1 VTYKRIYIL
10 TPPGVVTGGPEAIYQ
25 LCDSINSLGGNCFIL
40 FKYEHL
46 NPFPEEYHHYN
57 INQCYYSDDIN
68 KSDNLIIV
76 PEIWTGSLY
85 EDGYNNMSK
94 AIWWLS
100 VDNCYDRDYIQLTDD
115 VLHLYQSE
123 YAKSFLSGRGLVN
136 IFPLFDYIND
146 DFLLTENF
154 DKKNI
159 ICYSTKGEVEAK
171 QIMEYLPEYDF
182 VMLKDMT
189 RLDVINKLKDSK
201 VYIDFGNHPGKDR
214 MPRESAVFGNCLI
227 TNRRGSANFKEDI
240 QIPDSYKLSEFDLV
254 QISELIRDCID
265 NYVIRNLDFFDYR
278 NIIKGQKDEFFD
290 QVKKLFIME
299 KEEISDN
306 FIDKQTIDRWFSSK
320 TVCDSQLSSFVNN
333 NQFTNKNPNYTD
345 ICKTLF
351 RCDDVYQNYVI
362 KERRPL
368 MYYPPHIGSSTIRK
382 MVDMLGH
389 LPKLGI
395 EVGSFIGS
403 SAVFLGDFMRISGG
417 VLVCVDTWCGDIN
430 MWLLDS
436 FQDTMAKYDGDPKI
450 YELFMQNIIDNK
462 LQGTVIPL
470 RLTSIIAARML
481 RILNYEIDF
490 VYVDSA
496 HEAGETFMELMLYH
510 DILKDGGVLFGDD
523 YEGFPAV
530 KYDVDL
536 FCKRFGY
543 VLEFTGD
550 GDTWMIKKC

>member
-1 VTYKRIYIL
+1 
-10 TPPGVVTGGPEAIYQ
+10 
-25 LCDSINSLGGNCFIL
+25 
-40 FKYEHL
+40 
-46 NPFPEEYHHYN
+46 
-57 INQCYYSDDIN
+57 
-68 KSDNLIIV
+68 
-76 PEIWTGSLY
+76 
-85 EDGYNNMSK
+85 
-94 AIWWLS
+94 
-100 VDNCYDRDYIQLTDD
+100 
-115 VLHLYQSE
+115 
-123 YAKSFLSGRGLVN
+123 
-136 IFPLFDYIND
+136 
-146 DFLLTENF
+146 
-154 DKKNI
+154 
-159 ICYSTKGEVEAK
+159 
-171 QIMEYLPEYDF
+171 
-182 VMLKDMT
+182 
-189 RLDVINKLKDSK
+189 
-201 VYIDFGNHPGKDR
+201 
-214 MPRESAVFGNCLI
+214 
-227 TNRRGSANFKEDI
+227 
-240 QIPDSYKLSEFDLV
+240 
-254 QISELIRDCID
+254 
-265 NYVIRNLDFFDYR
+265 
-278 NIIKGQKDEFFD
+278 
-290 QVKKLFIME
+290 
-299 KEEISDN
+299 
-306 FIDKQTIDRWFSSK
+306 
-320 TVCDSQLSSFVNN
+320 
-333 NQFTNKNPNYTD
+333 
-345 ICKTLF
+345 
-351 RCDDVYQNYVI
+351 
-362 KERRPL
+362 
-368 MYYPPHIGSSTIRK
+368 